1 MTKSLGRTYSLL
13 DFSGREMHYWRG
25 NLPRRR
31 VGVASPGTLYVRC
44 YRALH
49 SLVLVFREN
58 AMCHPRR
65 LFLFFSLA
73 SPWRSIR
80 QSSRCAYIADVVL
93 KGDARGLCRVCKV
106 TTRACCSRRRRCR
119 CQKVRTR
126 EILGARFIHAIL
138 SRNREDIRNNAID

>member
-13 DFSGREMHYWRG
+13 DFSGREMHYWPG

-49 SLVLVFREN
+49 SLVLVFRED
-58 AMCHPRR
+58 ATCHR

-80 QSSRCAYIADVVL
+80 QSSRCAYIADVIL
-93 KGDARGLCRVCKV
+93 KGDARRLCRTCVKSLRV
-106 TTRACCSRRRRCR
+106 LVFPQTAMSLSESTRNLRSEIHSRDTVKELQRHM
-119 CQKVRTR
+119 K
-126 EILGARFIHAIL
+126 
-138 SRNREDIRNNAID
+138 